1 MNWDA
6 MVEETAQRKRART
19 RLFVAMIAGDSV
31 AIIGVIL
38 GILKFLDWIIAVPF
52 IVLGWG
58 YAGYMMWRIFF
69 GNRPTS
75 EQAP

>member
-6 MVEETAQRKRART
+6 VVEETVQRKHERT
-19 RLFVAMIAGDSV
+19 RLFVAMIAGDSM
-31 AIIGVIL
+31 AITGVIL

-58 YAGYMMWRIFF
+58 YAGYMMWRIFS
-69 GNRPTS
+69 GNRPAS
-75 EQAP
+75 EQTP